1 MPFWCKIDLVS
12 FELKFCLLLR
22 IKLRIARHLAIG
34 NCILSSP
41 GKISPD
47 LTAIFRFL
55 TAIFLKHLKFDVVK
69 FPAKFEFFKFDI
81 SRANFRARSAQ
92 LILNLKSPAQFWI
105 WNIFPA
111 KFRIWN
117 LPPNYEFEFWA
128 GRVLSMPWGTAFY
141 ELSMVRTFLSWQ
153 FWACCRKLHSMS
165 SLWCGHFWA
174 GRESSDFT

>member
-81 SRANFRARSAQ
+81 SRAREVSRAKRTAYFEFEISRP
-92 LILNLKSPAQFWI
+92 ILNLKYLSRQISNLKSPAKLWI
-105 WNIFPA
+105 WILSWQSFEHAVGNCILWALYGADIFELA
-111 KFRIWN
+111 
-117 LPPNYEFEFWA
+117 
-128 GRVLSMPWGTAFY
+128 VLSM
-141 ELSMVRTFLSWQ
+141 L
-153 FWACCRKLHSMS
+153 
-165 SLWCGHFWA
+165 
-174 GRESSDFT
+174 